1 MDGVVLSSYL
11 NAAVPPAAFLLIL
24 WCLLQPKYSRRATL
38 TAALVFFAAEGIA
51 LSVLFLLGF
60 DLEFVSGLLP
70 LILYLPA
77 ILCLHLLSE
86 KHVFFTALAWL
97 LALLCDQ
104 SLAILRKLLIFLLSK
119 RLSGPPFYVTCTV
132 LLLLA
137 AVLLLALVFRFLR
150 RPFHAYTQEPIS
162 DRPTLLFL
170 PVMLLTLYSY
180 FLSSTTDVTVIL
192 LLFLTTLSA
201 FAVLARL
208 ILSLNA
214 ENNMRQAKRQM
225 EALRLDYELLQ
236 KKLELGRSYRHDM
249 RHHIAALFALLQQGD
264 LESARSYV
272 AEWQGQLSAI
282 ETETWCRNT
291 AVNGVLSAYLTQA
304 RDVGCALDVNVSLP
318 EALPFDN
325 MDLCVVLANAL
336 ENAIHACEKLP
347 EEVPR
352 QIRLSAALA
361 DRRRLT
367 ICVENPCPDPVTFDA
382 KGFPS
387 VPRREGHGQGLKSI
401 AAVAE
406 KYCGVFQCS
415 WNSGLFTL
423 RVALLNNTSARPA
436 RPAGH
441 RAEMAVTGVL
451 LFCLLLNCS
460 PSLAQALEAV
470 PVLGGA
476 VRVVDLRSYAWNW
489 GSTGVSVQEP
499 ELEGSAA
506 SRLEERKE
514 DFISR
519 MEEQFSWYAARKYQ
533 GYTAQDV
540 SYRLVRDDDT
550 LLTICFFATINAGGS
565 VDFSR
570 YVTLDQR
577 TGQVLD
583 LPDLFLPES
592 NYIFPISR
600 EIKAQMAEQMN
611 AGQADYFLPGGIWP
625 DEDCFQ
631 AIEPDQNFYISDSGE
646 LVIVFDEYAVAPGS
660 MGMPEFVIPTELLN
674 GLLAQPSILT

>member
-336 ENAIHACEKLP
+336 
-347 EEVPR
+347 
-352 QIRLSAALA
+352 
-361 DRRRLT
+361 
-367 ICVENPCPDPVTFDA
+367 
-382 KGFPS
+382 
-387 VPRREGHGQGLKSI
+387 
-401 AAVAE
+401 
-406 KYCGVFQCS
+406 
-415 WNSGLFTL
+415 
-423 RVALLNNTSARPA
+423 
-436 RPAGH
+436 
-441 RAEMAVTGVL
+441 
-451 LFCLLLNCS
+451 
-460 PSLAQALEAV
+460 
-470 PVLGGA
+470 
-476 VRVVDLRSYAWNW
+476 
-489 GSTGVSVQEP
+489 
-499 ELEGSAA
+499 
-506 SRLEERKE
+506 
-514 DFISR
+514 
-519 MEEQFSWYAARKYQ
+519 
-533 GYTAQDV
+533 
-540 SYRLVRDDDT
+540 
-550 LLTICFFATINAGGS
+550 
-565 VDFSR
+565 
-570 YVTLDQR
+570 
-577 TGQVLD
+577 
-583 LPDLFLPES
+583 
-592 NYIFPISR
+592 
-600 EIKAQMAEQMN
+600 
-611 AGQADYFLPGGIWP
+611 
-625 DEDCFQ
+625 
-631 AIEPDQNFYISDSGE
+631 
-646 LVIVFDEYAVAPGS
+646 
-660 MGMPEFVIPTELLN
+660 
-674 GLLAQPSILT
+674 